1 MNGNIG
7 RGVLDGAS
15 HAFSGAEGLPPPEHE
30 KCGIP
35 HLRLIVTG
43 GFLLAL
49 ASACGQRDAVFNPS
63 HFVARGLLA
72 PPEVDLPP
80 GTRAGN
86 YRGLFVMDANG
97 GSQVCCW
104 IAPEATLR
112 VKKDR
117 AAQVLVVAVYVPDL
131 PLFRARAQTLK
142 VVFPGNPAEYV
153 RGLTPGFHTAR
164 VRVPAS
170 LRRDLGTVTVRL
182 RAAVTYTV
190 PGTPGAPGPRYAVI
204 LTSVY
209 FV

>member
-7 RGVLDGAS
+7 RGVLDCAS
-15 HAFSGAEGLPPPEHE
+15 HAFSAGEGLRPPDHE
-30 KCGIP
+30 KCRIP

-49 ASACGQRDAVFNPS
+49 ASACGQRDAAFNPS
-63 HFVARGLLA
+63 HFTARGLLA
-72 PPEVDLPP
+72 PPEVAVPR

-86 YRGLFVMDANG
+86 YRGLFLMDANG

-104 IAPEATLR
+104 IAPETTLR

-117 AAQVLVVAVYVPDL
+117 AAQVLMVAVYVPDV
-131 PLFRARAQTLK
+131 PLFRAHAQTLK

-153 RGLTPGFHTAR
+153 RGLAPGFHTAR

-170 LRRDLGTVTVRL
+170 LRRERGTLTVRL
-182 RAAVTYTV
+182 HAAVTYAV